1 MWRSLKKTLAT
12 LVPALLLF
20 LFIAVMICFLN
31 RWDSMVTITLIP
43 VWAWAAFGMTL
54 SLLSWICFR
63 GSFAAVVFSIWLASG
78 LILSEEPRS
87 LIRELFLPP
96 ASSLPE
102 ELRTLRVVNI
112 NAEGMEE
119 NLRISAVLK
128 PDIVIIQQAP
138 EGDALEK
145 FANDLFGDEHMVV
158 TNRSNAFIARGEMV
172 NTLGETDSAT
182 LHVRMLTPDGFLVDI
197 TNLDLEPYLPSPQLW
212 KKEVWQRLTTTRVE
226 NRRLLRHYL
235 GENQLTSGKIGRIV
249 SGGFGTPPGDDVF
262 RPLESA
268 QLADAFGKA
277 GTGWGNTY
285 PADYPLVRLD
295 QIWASANLRPLRAF
309 TSVNPG
315 STHRIVVADFAIN
328 LPEN

>member
-1 MWRSLKKTLAT
+1 MWRPLKKTLAT
-12 LVPALLLF
+12 LVPAILLI

-31 RWDSMVTITLIP
+31 RWDSMVAITLIP
-43 VWAWAAFGMTL
+43 VWAWAALGMTL
-54 SLLSWICFR
+54 SLLSWVCFR
-63 GSFAAVVFSIWLASG
+63 GPFAAVVFSIWLASG

-87 LIRELFLPP
+87 LIRELYLHP
-96 ASSLPE
+96 ASRLPE
-102 ELRTLRVVNI
+102 ELKTLRVVNV

-119 NLRISAVLK
+119 NLRVSTVLK

-138 EGDALEK
+138 EGEALNQ
-145 FANDLFGDEHMVV
+145 FARDLFGDANMVI
-158 TNRSNAFIARGEMV
+158 TNRSNAFIARGETV

-212 KKEVWQRLTTTRVE
+212 KKEVWQRLTATRVE

-235 GENQLTSGKIGRIV
+235 GENQLSSGRIGRIV

-268 QLADAFGKA
+268 SQRVAQVAFRGRHC
-277 GTGWGNTY
+277 
-285 PADYPLVRLD
+285 PLVRPLD
-295 QIWASANLRPLRAF
+295 GA
-309 TSVNPG
+309 
-315 STHRIVVADFAIN
+315 
-328 LPEN
+328 